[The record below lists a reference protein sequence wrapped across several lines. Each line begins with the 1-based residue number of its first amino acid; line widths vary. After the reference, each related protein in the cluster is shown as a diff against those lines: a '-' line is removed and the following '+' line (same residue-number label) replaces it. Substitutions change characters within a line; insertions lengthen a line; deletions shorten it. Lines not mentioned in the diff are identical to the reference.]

1 MRPSALQNEEVRDT
15 VASTIVTLTVNNQDV
30 EFLAKPGTT
39 LLTALREHLGLTAAK
54 RGCAQGTCGACVVVV
69 DDRAVPSCLIPVETI
84 PGARVR
90 TVEGLAPG
98 GDLTPLQGAFV
109 AGFATQCGYCT
120 AGMLMSATTLLEAN
134 PEPSRDQVV
143 QAISGNVCRCTG
155 YEAIIDAIL
164 VAAEQSRREP
174 AAAD

>member
-1 MRPSALQNEEVRDT
+1 VRDI
-15 VASTIVTLTVNNQDV
+15 VASTIVTLNVNNQDV

-54 RGCAQGTCGACVVVV
+54 RGCGQGTCGACVVVV

-90 TVEGLAPG
+90 TVEGLASG
-98 GDLTPLQGAFV
+98 SELTPLQASFV
-109 AGFATQCGYCT
+109 DGFATQCGYCT
-120 AGMLMSATTLLEAN
+120 AGMLMSATALLEAN
-134 PEPSRDQVV
+134 LDPTRDQVV

-164 VAAEQSRREP
+164 ATAERSQRES